1 MTFTTT
7 TFILLFL
14 PFLFAGILLFHKK
27 KTLAYKLLV
36 LLSSL
41 VFYLWAGKKTFACLL
56 IYSAVVYLFIKILN
70 VRKLQAYRSKVAVIE
85 FIFLLVPLFFVKYA
99 QKIFPDLNVFFPL
112 GISFFSFQAVSLVM
126 DESRNQISDRYNYFN
141 VLSYLTFF
149 PTVVSGPILR
159 FNQFNDGF
167 CRNNVSVENVN
178 EGIKKFIFGLAKK
191 MLVANKV
198 AVVADYYFDCL
209 NNGVMSSTLGLWV
222 GAIAYSLQLYFDFSG
237 YSDMAIGIGKI
248 MGFDLP
254 ENFNY
259 PYVAKSIS
267 DFWKRWH
274 ISLTQ
279 WFRDYI
285 YFPLGGN
292 RCSVPRH
299 IFNMLVVWL
308 FTGIWHGSSMNYVLW
323 GLLYFMVLILEKY
336 CRPFNRFIS
345 EKKVVGHIYSSL
357 VIILLWVVFRS
368 SSLSLAVTYLSAL
381 FGLNSASVPVESYTL
396 RMIPFLI
403 FCIIVSL
410 PVKKCFARFEETA
423 AYRILETIFLVVVF
437 VLSFSTV
444 LNSSFVPFIY
454 GNF

>member
-14 PFLFAGILLFHKK
+14 PFLLIGILLFHKNK
-27 KTLAYKLLV
+27 PVAYKCFV
-36 LLSSL
+36 LIASL
-41 VFYLWAGKKTFACLL
+41 IFYLWAGKKTFACLL
-56 IYSAVVYLFIKILN
+56 MYSVVVYVFIKILN
-70 VRKLQAYRSKVAVIE
+70 LGKLQAHRSKVAVIE
-85 FIFLLVPLFFVKYA
+85 FVFLLVPLFFVKYA

-112 GISFFSFQAVSLVM
+112 GISFFSFQAVSLIM
-126 DESRNQISDRYNYFN
+126 DESRNQIADKYNYFN
-141 VLSYLTFF
+141 VLCYLTFF
-149 PTVVSGPILR
+149 PTVISGPILR

-167 CRNNVSVENVN
+167 CRNKVSIENTN
-178 EGIKKFIFGLAKK
+178 EGIKRFILGLAKK

-198 AVVADYYFDCL
+198 AIIANYYFDCL
-209 NNGVMSSTLGLWV
+209 DNGVMSSTLGLWI

-237 YSDMAIGIGKI
+237 YSDMAIGIGKV
-248 MGFDLP
+248 MGFELP

-292 RCSVPRH
+292 RCPVPRH

-336 CRPFNRFIS
+336 CKPFSRFIS
-345 EKKVVGHIYSSL
+345 GKKVVGHVYSSL
-357 VIILLWVVFRS
+357 VIVLLWVVFRS
-368 SSLSLAVTYLSAL
+368 TSLNSAVTYLSAL
-381 FGLNSASVPVESYTL
+381 FGYNSYSVPVDSYTL
-396 RMIPFLI
+396 RMIPFVL

-410 PVKKCFARFEETA
+410 PVKNCFARFEKTV

-437 VLSFSTV
+437 VLSFTAV